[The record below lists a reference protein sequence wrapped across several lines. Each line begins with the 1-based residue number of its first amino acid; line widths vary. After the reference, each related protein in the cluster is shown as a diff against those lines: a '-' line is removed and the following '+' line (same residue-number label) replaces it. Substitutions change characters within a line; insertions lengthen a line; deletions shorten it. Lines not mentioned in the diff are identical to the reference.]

1 MLKEPLSVKMNQ
13 RTRLF
18 SILAVAVFLI
28 VSNVPAAS
36 RLSAQTAQ
44 PRVPQR
50 TNQTVI
56 FAIGGESGYYHM
68 DAVAVGN
75 GKQIL
80 FALRGGPKRKK
91 KKVAGKIFPP
101 RR

>member
-1 MLKEPLSVKMNQ
+1 MLKEPPFVKMNQ

-75 GKQIL
+75 GKQFVSPL
-80 FALRGGPKRKK
+80 GDRQKDKK
-91 KKVAGKIFPP
+91 KKISVKYF
-101 RR
+101 